1 MNPPPAAPKSA
12 RNSGLRAGAKRLYRR
27 LRGGTLTPSRAA
39 MSVGVGVFIGC
50 LPLYGLHLPLCALV
64 CLPLR
69 LDLVTCYL
77 AANIS
82 NPLFAPFL
90 LIAEVEL
97 GSRLLHGAAAELDRS
112 RPLAEIAGRFVSELA
127 VGAPL
132 VGLCLALLFAAVAFK
147 LVEGRR
153 PRHPELDAAIQRT
166 LSRYASALPR
176 HRYYVRGKLR
186 FDPLTARAASF
197 DDLGR
202 LVDLGCGRG
211 QFALLLLELG
221 TASSVAGYDID
232 AEKIEVARQAADG
245 VPNVDFSVAD
255 LAAPPP
261 LRGDS
266 FLLLDVLHYLPQPAQ
281 QQVLEQIALS
291 LPVGGRLFIREASPA
306 GRPSSAL
313 TRFAERMGRTLR
325 VNRAED
331 FSFLDAAAL
340 RKQLEALGLS
350 CELTD
355 ASEGTPLDNYLLIA
369 TRESSSTGDSETT
382 LLHEEGQRRP

>member
-1 MNPPPAAPKSA
+1 MSPPSAAPKSA
-12 RNSGLRAGAKRLYRR
+12 RNSGLRVGAKRLYRR
-27 LRGGTLTPSRAA
+27 LRGGTLTPARAA
-39 MSVGVGVFIGC
+39 LSVGVGVFIGC

-82 NPLFAPFL
+82 NPFFAPFL

-97 GSRLLHGAAAELDRS
+97 GSRLLHGAAAELDRT
-112 RPLAEIAGRFVSELA
+112 RPLAEIAARFASELA

-132 VGLCLALLFAAVAFK
+132 VGLGLALVFAAIAFK
-147 LVEGRR
+147 LVERQRSHG
-153 PRHPELDAAIQRT
+153 PELDAAIQRT
-166 LSRYASALPR
+166 VARYASALPK

-186 FDPLTARAASF
+186 FDPLTAQAQALKE
-197 DDLGR
+197 LGH

-221 TASSVAGYDID
+221 VAERVTGYDFD
-232 AEKIEVARQAADG
+232 AEKIEVAKRAAAG
-245 VPNVDFSVAD
+245 APNVQFSVAD

-261 LRGDS
+261 LSGDS
-266 FLLLDVLHYLPQPAQ
+266 FLVLDVLHYLPEDAQ
-281 QQVLEQIALS
+281 QRLLERITRAL
-291 LPVGGRLFIREASPA
+291 PAGGQLMIREASPA
-306 GRPSSAL
+306 ARPSSAL

-325 VNRAED
+325 MNRADEFRFVD
-331 FSFLDAAAL
+331 PAEL
-340 RKQLEALGLS
+340 RERLEALGLS

-355 ASEGTPLDNYLLIA
+355 ASEGTPLDNYLIVASRICSSHA
-369 TRESSSTGDSETT
+369 TESEPA
-382 LLHEEGQRRP
+382 LLHEEG